1 MMITGFPE
9 PDRYNC
15 FWIIPADYFLRV
27 TRVRAWED
35 SEDTGARTSLGQ
47 GQGSCVQLYSISED
61 SQRLKYQEKHCALA
75 LSPLLNQETRKRHHS
90 HKSVIFHNPNYIT
103 IVRLII
109 FMINIYIF
117 FLRGE
122 VKLLGK
128 MKSKSFTLYL
138 NQPIGQKF
146 LESNLPSCAVV
157 ARG

>member
-9 PDRYNC
+9 PDKYNC

-35 SEDTGARTSLGQ
+35 SEDTGAGTSLGQ
-47 GQGSCVQLYSISED
+47 GQGSCVQLLISED
-61 SQRLKYQEKHCALA
+61 GQRLKYQEKHWALA
-75 LSPLLNQETRKRHHS
+75 LSTLLNQETRKRHHS
-90 HKSVIFHNPNYIT
+90 HKSVIFHNSNYIT

-109 FMINIYIF
+109 SMINIYIF

-138 NQPIGQKF
+138 NQSIGQKL

>member
-47 GQGSCVQLYSISED
+47 GQGSCVQLLISED
-61 SQRLKYQEKHCALA
+61 SQRSKYQEKRWALA
-75 LSPLLNQETRKRHHS
+75 LSTLLNQETRKRHHS
-90 HKSVIFHNPNYIT
+90 HKSVIFHNSSYIT
-103 IVRLII
+103 IGRLTIS
-109 FMINIYIF
+109 MINIYI

-128 MKSKSFTLYL
+128 MKSKSFTSYL